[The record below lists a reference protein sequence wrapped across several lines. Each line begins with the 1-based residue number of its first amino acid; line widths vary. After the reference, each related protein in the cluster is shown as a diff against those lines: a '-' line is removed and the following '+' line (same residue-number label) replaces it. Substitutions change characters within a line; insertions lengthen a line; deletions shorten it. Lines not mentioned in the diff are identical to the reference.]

1 MDIASDETVLGD
13 FGDVEFEHNGIT
25 SRFYRD
31 GERFL
36 VNTEG
41 PGGDMADFE
50 VRYTFGVEPLQ
61 QYLVRFPDG
70 RTVHLG
76 AGQFFGEMALLM
88 DQPRSADVVATSF
101 CHLLVLPA
109 RHFRRLLR
117 EDAELRTRME
127 EVARQRSSE
136 NPNNEI

>member
-1 MDIASDETVLGD
+1 MTVEERLSAYVAFPGEYVVRKGEKGDGLYFIASG
-13 FGDVEFEHNGIT
+13 
-25 SRFYRD
+25 
-31 GERFL
+31 
-36 VNTEG
+36 
-41 PGGDMADFE
+41 
-50 VRYTFGVEPLQ
+50 
-61 QYLVRFPDG
+61 YLEVRFPDG